1 MNCLVDS
8 HTHSKHSFD
17 GTDSVESLCEAAQ
30 KQGLGGLCV
39 TDHCDLGLYA
49 LEDWRQRLDASV
61 AAVRGAR
68 KRYDGRLEVLAGIEL
83 GQPQEEP
90 ETADMVLGL
99 QAFDFVIAS
108 LHNLPGTEDFYFLDL
123 NKADIPA
130 LLCRY
135 FDELLEI
142 VHWGKFDSL
151 GHITYP
157 LRYVAGVEGITADPA
172 DYEERLRLLFAAMAR
187 SGKALEINT
196 SGLRQRLG
204 KTMPDAWCV
213 RLFRDC
219 GGEYLTLG
227 SDAHRAADV
236 GKGLAQAAALAE
248 AQGFRYITYYKE
260 RRPAPIPIG
269 KALGGILKGI

>member
-1 MNCLVDS
+1 
-8 HTHSKHSFD
+8 
-17 GTDSVESLCEAAQ
+17 
-30 KQGLGGLCV
+30 
-39 TDHCDLGLYA
+39 
-49 LEDWRQRLDASV
+49 
-61 AAVRGAR
+61 
-68 KRYDGRLEVLAGIEL
+68 
-83 GQPQEEP
+83 
-90 ETADMVLGL
+90 
-99 QAFDFVIAS
+99 
-108 LHNLPGTEDFYFLDL
+108 
-123 NKADIPA
+123 
-130 LLCRY
+130 
-135 FDELLEI
+135 
-142 VHWGKFDSL
+142 
-151 GHITYP
+151 